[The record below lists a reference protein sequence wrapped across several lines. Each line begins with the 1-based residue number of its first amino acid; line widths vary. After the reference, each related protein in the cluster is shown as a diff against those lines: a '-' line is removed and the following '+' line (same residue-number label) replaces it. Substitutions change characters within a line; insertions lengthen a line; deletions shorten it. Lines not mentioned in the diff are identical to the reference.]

1 MNRKQRKVKR
11 KMNKF
16 WKFKKLTNKTETDN
30 ETVTET
36 ENVLVL
42 NGVIAD
48 ESWWGDEVTPKLFKD
63 ELASYT
69 GDLTVFINSPGGDV
83 FAANEIYNALKEHK
97 GRITVKIDSLAASA
111 ASVIAM
117 SGDMVYMSP
126 VSMLMCHN
134 PSMMLYGE
142 VSELEQGIEF
152 LNQVKESIINAY
164 QVKTGLSRAKISKMM
179 DSETWLNAK
188 AALDLGFCDKILYT
202 DDQKEL
208 PDDVVFDKTAMVT
221 NTVEAMRKRLKAIE
235 KEPEGTDISQLE
247 TRLNLLK

>member
-1 MNRKQRKVKR
+1 MS
-11 KMNKF
+11 KF
-16 WKFKKLTNKTETDN
+16 WKFKKLTNKTETEN

-42 NGVIAD
+42 NGVIAED
-48 ESWWGDEVTPKLFKD
+48 SWWGDEVTPGLFKE
-63 ELASYT
+63 ELSNYK

-97 GRITVKIDSLAASA
+97 GKITVKIDSLAASA

-117 SGDMVYMSP
+117 AGDLVYMSP
-126 VSMLMCHN
+126 VSMFMCHN

-152 LNQVKESIINAY
+152 LNEVKECIINAY
-164 QVKTGLSRAKISKMM
+164 QNKTGLSRAKISKMM

-202 DDQKEL
+202 ENSKKEEDDEEK
-208 PDDVVFDKTAMVT
+208 DVVFDKNTMVT
-221 NTVEAMRKRLKAIE
+221 NTISAMRKKLKAIP
-235 KEPEGTDISQLE
+235 KEPTGTDISQLE